1 MGSYASWFL
10 LMREAPAELK
20 KRARK
25 LNRKSVRKTGKYVL
39 CWLQQNLRGVDNP
52 VIDGAIAIANKLKLP
67 VVVYHGLGQGYP
79 QANDR
84 LHRFIVEASRSLA
97 PEVEARGLR
106 CINYIE
112 RSAKYE
118 KGLVY
123 RLAADAAAI
132 VTDDVPAFV
141 ARRQA
146 ESVAAKADVAV
157 IAMDASC
164 VVPMNEFPFLADA
177 NAFFRRASTP
187 LREKYLTAQT
197 ELLPTVSRYEGGF
210 DFEPDDLSKL
220 DIDKLI
226 RACDIDHTVA
236 PVNSFSGARE
246 AALRR
251 LTWACEEVLP
261 VYERVRSNPSHPLS
275 GTRLSPYMHFGVL
288 SVREVVWE
296 IQKHAT
302 ANEKNWRILDEIMS
316 WREFFHHQARFEL
329 DPSAYETLPAWAR
342 ETLEKH
348 AHERE
353 PDSPTL
359 TEIIHGETDDETWNA
374 AQKQYLLDG
383 WMPNNIRM
391 YWGKRLVGWRGTPQ
405 EAWRT
410 ACYLNDRLSL
420 DGRDAAT
427 YGNLGWCF
435 GKLNRPSGE
444 QAIYGKV
451 GRPWDATMRK
461 RPGVP
466 AWLAEQ
472 AARKTARVF
481 VPEAI

>member
-1 MGSYASWFL
+1 MPES
-10 LMREAPAELK
+10 PPELK

-25 LNRKSVRKTGKYVL
+25 LNNKSIRKTGKYVL
-39 CWLQQNLRGVDNP
+39 CWLQQNLRASDNP
-52 VIDGAIAIANKLKLP
+52 IIDGAIATANKLKLP
-67 VVVYHGLGQGYP
+67 VVVYHGLGQSYP
-79 QANDR
+79 HANDR
-84 LHRFIVEASRSLA
+84 LHRFIIEASRALA

-106 CINYIE
+106 CINYME
-112 RSAKYE
+112 RPAKYE
-118 KGLVY
+118 KDLVY

-132 VTDDVPAFV
+132 VTDDVSAFV

-146 ESVAAKADVAV
+146 ERVAAKTDVAV

-164 VVPMNEFPFLADA
+164 VVPMNEFPFLTDA
-177 NAFFRRASTP
+177 NVFFRRAQTP

-197 ELLPTVSRYEGGF
+197 EMSPDVSRYEADF
-210 DFEPDDLSKL
+210 DFEPDNLSKL
-220 DIDKLI
+220 DIDELVS
-226 RACDIDHTVA
+226 ACDIDHTVA
-236 PVNSFSGARE
+236 PIESLSGARK

-251 LTWACEEVLP
+251 LKWACEEVLP

-275 GTRLSPYMHFGVL
+275 GTRLSPYLHFGVL
-288 SVREVVWE
+288 SVREVVLE
-296 IQKHAT
+296 IRKHAT
-302 ANEKNWRILDEIMS
+302 VKQKNWRIQDEIMS
-316 WREFFHHQARFEL
+316 WREFFHHQARFEA
-329 DPSAYETLPAWAR
+329 DPSAYETLPVWAR

-348 AHERE
+348 AYERE
-353 PDSPTL
+353 HDSPAL
-359 TEIIHGETDDETWNA
+359 SEIIHGETGDETWNA

-410 ACYLNDRLSL
+410 ACYLNDRFSL

-427 YGNLGWCF
+427 YGNIGWCF

-466 AWLAEQ
+466 EWLAEQ
-472 AARKTARVF
+472 AARPAARVL
-481 VPEAI
+481 VPEEI

>member
-1 MGSYASWFL
+1 MPES
-10 LMREAPAELK
+10 PPELK

-25 LNRKSVRKTGKYVL
+25 LNKKSIRKTGKYVL
-39 CWLQQNLRGVDNP
+39 CWLQQNLRAIDNP
-52 VIDGAIAIANKLKLP
+52 VIDGAIATANKLNLP
-67 VVVYHGLGQGYP
+67 VVVYYGLGQSYP
-79 QANDR
+79 HANDR
-84 LHRFIVEASRSLA
+84 LHHFIIEAARSLA

-112 RSAKYE
+112 RPAKYE

-132 VTDDVPAFV
+132 VTDDVPAYA

-157 IAMDASC
+157 VAMDASC
-164 VVPMNEFPFLADA
+164 VVPMNEFPFLTDA
-177 NAFFRRASTP
+177 NVFFRRASTP

-197 ELLPTVSRYEGGF
+197 EILPDVSRYEADF

-220 DIDKLI
+220 NIDKLV

-236 PVNSFSGARE
+236 RVDGFSGARE

-251 LTWACEEVLP
+251 LKWACEEVLP
-261 VYERVRSNPSHPLS
+261 VYEKIRSNPSHPLS
-275 GTRLSPYMHFGVL
+275 GTRLSPYLRFGVL
-288 SVREVVWE
+288 SVREVVKE
-296 IQKHAT
+296 IRKHALPKQ
-302 ANEKNWRILDEIMS
+302 KNWRILDEIMS

-348 AHERE
+348 ASERIF
-353 PDSPTL
+353 DSPTL
-359 TEIIHGETDDETWNA
+359 SEIIHGETGDETWNA

-391 YWGKRLVGWRGTPQ
+391 YWGKRLVGWRKTPQ

-410 ACYLNDRLSL
+410 ACYLNDRFSL

-435 GKLNRPSGE
+435 GKLNRPSSE

-466 AWLAEQ
+466 EWLTEQ
-472 AARKTARVF
+472 AARKATGVF
-481 VPEAI
+481 VPEEI